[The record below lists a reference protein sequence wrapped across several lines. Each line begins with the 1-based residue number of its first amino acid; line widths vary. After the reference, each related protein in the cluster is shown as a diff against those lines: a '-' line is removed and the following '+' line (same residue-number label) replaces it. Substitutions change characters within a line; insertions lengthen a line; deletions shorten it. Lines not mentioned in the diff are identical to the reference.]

1 MGGRSMEQ
9 RYTLHDFAAEPA
21 VSPCGNGG
29 CSAPGVHSGREVMS
43 LSFVLVP
50 AASWFVFGETL
61 GSANMLGLVFIMI
74 GVVFATR

>member
-21 VSPCGNGG
+21 VSPCRNGG
-29 CSAPGVHSGREVMS
+29 CSAPDVYGGRGVMF
-43 LSFVLVP
+43 LNFVLVP
-50 AASWFVFGETL
+50 VASWFVLGETL
-61 GSANMLGLVFIMI
+61 WRANMLGLVFIMI